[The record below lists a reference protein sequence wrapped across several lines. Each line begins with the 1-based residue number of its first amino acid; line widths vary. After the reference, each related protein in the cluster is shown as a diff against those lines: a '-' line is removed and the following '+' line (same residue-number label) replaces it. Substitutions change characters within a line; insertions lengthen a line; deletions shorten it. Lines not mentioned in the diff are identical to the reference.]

1 MRFRSGK
8 PTKLPRPPAP
18 ALYLTLLFSNAGIAA
33 ADRDWGSEGR
43 AVAYHAATA
52 QMQLQQKQQRNRETA
67 SPVVTTAERA
77 PLPAEDTG
85 LIADLGAAL
94 VPEAPE
100 VPSVREDL
108 ERLARDVRADRGA
121 AGQQNLAVLSSGHVE
136 HTWHPR
142 LLPTAPRATDLTEIS
157 PEAAGSFVEQETQKG
172 LYPRTAALVEA
183 AGGDLSATR
192 ADNAVAEALFEDA
205 ARTKLGD
212 YLGPEDSASDGL
224 GGGLFDSGAVP
235 GSLLASSSTNIAM
248 QQAQEAPGVADMPS
262 LVGEEDLLQ
271 HRKGMAQALQAI
283 MDVRGQAEE
292 DATHAARSLA
302 SYSRALKKLRKP
314 LREMADKAAGLQSN
328 YRLLMQRQDAATLK
342 PLRPLPVRTPKQ
354 QRADDER

>member
-18 ALYLTLLFSNAGIAA
+18 ALLLTLLFSNAGVAA

-67 SPVVTTAERA
+67 PPVVATAERT
-77 PLPAEDTG
+77 PFPAEDTG

-108 ERLARDVRADRGA
+108 ERLARDVRADRAA
-121 AGQQNLAVLSSGHVE
+121 AGQQNLAVLASGHVE

-192 ADNAVAEALFEDA
+192 ADIAVAEALFEDA

-212 YLGPEDSASDGL
+212 DPGAEDSASDGL
-224 GGGLFDSGAVP
+224 GGVLFDSGAVP
-235 GSLLASSSTNIAM
+235 GSLLASSSSNIAM

-262 LVGEEDLLQ
+262 LVGEDLLQ

-302 SYSRALKKLRKP
+302 AYSRALKKLRKP
-314 LREMADKAAGLQSN
+314 LREMADKATGLQSN

-342 PLRPLPVRTPKQ
+342 PLRPLPVRNAKQ